1 MNIAIIYMECVSRE
15 SATVLECML
24 ETVFPVEV
32 MRTNEKKNGLLF
44 NFLNNG
50 ILLLVHGW
58 LYMPGP
64 QMIPEPE
71 IVASKL
77 ERGGGGGN
85 ELTKKFGQGI

>member
-1 MNIAIIYMECVSRE
+1 MNNAIIYMECVSKE
-15 SATVLECML
+15 NATVLECML
-24 ETVFPVEV
+24 ETVFSVEV
-32 MRTNEKKNGLLF
+32 MRTNEKNGLFF